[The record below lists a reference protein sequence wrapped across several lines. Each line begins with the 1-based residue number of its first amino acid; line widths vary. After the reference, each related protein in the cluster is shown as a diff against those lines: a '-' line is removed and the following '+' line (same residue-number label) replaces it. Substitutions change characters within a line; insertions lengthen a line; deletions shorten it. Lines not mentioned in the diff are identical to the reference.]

1 MITFPTHNVS
11 LLEKVI
17 SEMKLMGFDLSNMG
31 RNSYAVNG
39 IPTGIEGLDISN
51 LVGEMVNSALEEDV
65 TVDEEIKKSLALS
78 LAKNAAIPHGQVLNN
93 DEMENIVNQL
103 FACSNVNY
111 TPNRKVI
118 LTILRQVDIEKMLN

>member
-1 MITFPTHNVS
+1 
-11 LLEKVI
+11 
-17 SEMKLMGFDLSNMG
+17 
-31 RNSYAVNG
+31 
-39 IPTGIEGLDISN
+39 
-51 LVGEMVNSALEEDV
+51 MVNSALEEGV
-65 TVDEEIKKSLALS
+65 TVDDEIKKSLALS

>member
-39 IPTGIEGLDISN
+39 IPTGIEGLDISK

>member
-1 MITFPTHNVS
+1 
-11 LLEKVI
+11 
-17 SEMKLMGFDLSNMG
+17 MG
-31 RNSYAVNG
+31 RNSYGVNG
-39 IPTGIEGLDISN
+39 IPTGIEGLDISK

>member
-51 LVGEMVNSALEEDV
+51 LVGEMVNSALEEGV
-65 TVDEEIKKSLALS
+65 TVDDEIKKSLALS